1 MTANVN
7 PNELDESVLRFAMGW
22 DSAVAA
28 RTMFALFGALVLIL
42 TIRVLWK
49 RNCSPLAGLLW
60 LLLGGVCVA
69 FSIIPETIVTIVLS
83 AEYLT
88 RIRFIMGGISILV
101 LLITLESIR
110 TTRLQERYALL
121 WVVTALVLL
130 LCAIFPRAVDLFR
143 AVTGM
148 HYETA
153 LASVA
158 LIFLALVGFHFSTA
172 MSAMESDRDKI
183 AQKLAV
189 LEKRVEELEV
199 KLTKPNSIP
208 RQPSSSAAE

>member
-1 MTANVN
+1 MAIVN

-49 RNCSPLAGLLW
+49 RNCSPLAGMLW
-60 LLLGGVCVA
+60 LLLGGMCVM
-69 FSIIPETIVTIVLS
+69 FSIIPDTIVMIVLS

-143 AVTGM
+143 AITGM

-189 LEKRVEELEV
+189 LEKRVEELEGR
-199 KLTKPNSIP
+199 LTVEIGTAPHHPNVQ
-208 RQPSSSAAE
+208 R

>member
-1 MTANVN
+1 VTENVN
-7 PNELDESVLRFAMGW
+7 PNALDESVLRFAMGW

-28 RTMFALFGALVLIL
+28 RTAFALFGALVLIL

-49 RNCSPLAGLLW
+49 RNCSPLAGMLW
-60 LLLGGVCVA
+60 LLIGAVCVA
-69 FSIIPETIVTIVLS
+69 FSIIPDTIVTIVLN

-189 LEKRVEELEV
+189 LEKRVEELES
-199 KLTKPNSIP
+199 KPTKSNSIP
-208 RQPSSSAAE
+208 RQSSSSSAE